1 MYWYAILACELRKH
15 LQSRGIP
22 LPATFTS
29 SLKKL
34 CHGYLKE
41 GVLQL
46 FLAPNTAL
54 QYVPAGVEGRQ
65 SPNTIY
71 ARAIMVQKEFFM
83 KQTAQILDEGNII
96 YLMHRVTVKLVHLI
110 SPITFSCLVW
120 CANVWLYVDC
130 ASPKN

>member
-1 MYWYAILACELRKH
+1 MHWHAILACEFRKH

-22 LPATFTS
+22 LLAAFTT

-54 QYVPAGVEGRQ
+54 QYVPAGVDGRQ
-65 SPNTIY
+65 SPSTIY
-71 ARAIMVQKEFFM
+71 ARAIMVQKEFFT
-83 KQTAQILDEGNII
+83 KRTVKILEGNII
-96 YLMHRVTVKLVHLI
+96 FLMH
-110 SPITFSCLVW
+110 
-120 CANVWLYVDC
+120 
-130 ASPKN
+130 

>member
-15 LQSRGIP
+15 LQSQGIP

-54 QYVPAGVEGRQ
+54 QYVPSGVEGRQ
-65 SPNTIY
+65 SPSTIY
-71 ARAIMVQKEFFM
+71 ARAIMVQKEFFT
-83 KQTAQILDEGNII
+83 KRTAQILDEGNII
-96 YLMHRVTVKLVHLI
+96 FLMHRVTVKLVHLI
-110 SPITFSCLVW
+110 SPI
-120 CANVWLYVDC
+120 
-130 ASPKN
+130 